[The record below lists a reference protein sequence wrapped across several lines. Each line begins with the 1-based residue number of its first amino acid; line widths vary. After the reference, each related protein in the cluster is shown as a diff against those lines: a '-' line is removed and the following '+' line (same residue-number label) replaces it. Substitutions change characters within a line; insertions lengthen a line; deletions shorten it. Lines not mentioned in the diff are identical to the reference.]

1 MIADGRS
8 LEQGVYLFFVRTRLS
23 RRPFSSF
30 LTAIYSN
37 RVESQA
43 FLSNRAKK
51 RVVIA

>member
-8 LEQGVYLFFVRTRLS
+8 LEQGVYLFSYEAIST
-23 RRPFSSF
+23 SF
-30 LTAIYSN
+30 LTAMYSN
-37 RVESQA
+37 RVGIQA